1 MQAQLIHGM
10 PLVEFEILVANK
22 YRGKVDNA
30 KSRGI
35 EFSLTLNDFRNLLL
49 KKRCAYTG
57 VNLTLHRQGSPTNSD
72 LTIERI
78 DNFKGYVKGN
88 VIAVCSAANSVK
100 GVLED
105 PNTFLSVKDA
115 IRMFANIDRLQ
126 KNLK

>member
-1 MQAQLIHGM
+1 MQTIHGI

-35 EFSLTLNDFRNLLL
+35 EFALTLNDFRNLLM

-57 VNLTLHRQGSPTNSD
+57 IPLTIHRQGNPCKSD

-78 DNFKGYVKGN
+78 NSNFGYVKGN
-88 VIAVCSAANSVK
+88 VIAVCAAANSVK
-100 GVLED
+100 GVFED
-105 PNTFLSVKDA
+105 PNNFLSVNDA
-115 IRMFANIDRLQ
+115 IRMFAKIKELQ
-126 KNLK
+126 KAA

>member
-1 MQAQLIHGM
+1 MQAQMIQDM
-10 PLVEFEILVANK
+10 PLVEFELLVANK

-35 EFSLTLNDFRNLLL
+35 DFALTLNEFRNLLL

-57 VNLTLHRQGSPTNSD
+57 IPLTLHKQGHPVNAD
-72 LTIERI
+72 LTIERV
-78 DNFKGYVKGN
+78 DSNKGYVRGN

-105 PNTFLSVKDA
+105 PNTFLSVNDA
-115 IRMFANIDRLQ
+115 IRMFAKIGQLQ
-126 KNLK
+126 KEMK

>member
-1 MQAQLIHGM
+1 MQAQLIQGM
-10 PLVEFEILVANK
+10 PLIEFELLVANK

-35 EFSLTLNDFRNLLL
+35 DFSLTLNEFRNLLL

-57 VNLTLHRQGSPTNSD
+57 IPLTLHKQGHPVNAD
-72 LTIERI
+72 LTIERV
-78 DNFKGYVKGN
+78 DGNKGYVRGN

-105 PNTFLSVKDA
+105 PNTFLSVNDA
-115 IRMFANIDRLQ
+115 IRMFTKIGQLQ
-126 KNLK
+126 KGL